1 MEQNK
6 RLSSEARKEQIIQ
19 SALSVFIEKGYAK
32 TTTTEIARA
41 AGISEVTLF
50 RHFNSKQEIFLAGIE
65 PILFDTLSNDIP
77 NIQGIITLDQLSN
90 ILFNRIKFL
99 SDHSGIVKLILNE
112 HLTNTSDINII
123 ERMALTFSK
132 LLSQYKLELDEEFV
146 TRLFMGS
153 FLSFLYLP
161 TKDENLIKKFVNEL
175 SHLILERK

>member
-32 TTTTEIARA
+32 TTTAEIARA

-65 PILFDTLSNDIP
+65 PILFDSLSNDIP

-99 SDHSGIVKLILNE
+99 SDHSGIVKLVQ
-112 HLTNTSDINII
+112 NI
-123 ERMALTFSK
+123 
-132 LLSQYKLELDEEFV
+132 
-146 TRLFMGS
+146 
-153 FLSFLYLP
+153 
-161 TKDENLIKKFVNEL
+161 
-175 SHLILERK
+175 

>member
-32 TTTTEIARA
+32 TTTAEIARA

-77 NIQGIITLDQLSN
+77 NIQGIITLDQLSS

-132 LLSQYKLELDEEFV
+132 LLSHFQSCYK
-146 TRLFMGS
+146 
-153 FLSFLYLP
+153 
-161 TKDENLIKKFVNEL
+161 
-175 SHLILERK
+175 HH